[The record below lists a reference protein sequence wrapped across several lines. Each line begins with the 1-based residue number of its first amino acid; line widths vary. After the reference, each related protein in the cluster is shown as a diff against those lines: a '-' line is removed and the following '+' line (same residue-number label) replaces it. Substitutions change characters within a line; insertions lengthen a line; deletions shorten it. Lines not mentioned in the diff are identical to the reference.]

1 MRSGRVGYNPR
12 RPQREGALKLI
23 SLALGLTLALVTTAA
38 FAGEVDWRHEIRPA
52 MEEAEGRGVPL
63 LIYLTRDD

>member
-1 MRSGRVGYNPR
+1 LPLTRV
-12 RPQREGALKLI
+12 LTV
-23 SLALGLTLALVTTAA
+23 LALALAFTPAPALAA
-38 FAGEVDWRHEIRPA
+38 EADWRHEIRPA